1 MLATVT
7 DHSGTG
13 HIAIQAYSVLQGRR
27 YVDGGAGFDQGHGQ
41 KLDQGLADDLIAS
54 VHQRRNEELIGLTS
68 GQVSSKDN
76 LHELEGDVRHPSTL
90 GGANVGIS
98 RIKRAQRIERRF
110 RAEQLECPSDAPRH
124 EDIRSDC
131 QLLLVKGHGG
141 PIHSVYIAFEGE
153 GFQPIAAASGKPWE

>member
-1 MLATVT
+1 MLAPVT

-13 HIAIQAYSVLQGRR
+13 HIALQAYSILQSQRC
-27 YVDGGAGFDQGHGQ
+27 VDGGAGFDQGHGQ
-41 KLDQGLADDLIAS
+41 KFDQGLADALIARIY
-54 VHQRRNEELIGLTS
+54 QRRDEELIGLTS

-90 GGANVGIS
+90 GGTSAGIS
-98 RIKRAQRIERRF
+98 RIKRAQLIECWF
-110 RAEQLECPSDAPRH
+110 RAEQLECPSDATRH
-124 EDIRSDC
+124 KDIRGDC

-153 GFQPIAAASGKPWE
+153 GS